1 MNTVSIDVTTT
12 EHMACMQDINLGILI
27 CKRLTEKG
35 VPVFGSGILPKI
47 IGGTV
52 TVSIAPDLSVSAVA
66 VWGV

>member
-27 CKRLTEKG
+27 CNRLRDKG
-35 VPVFGSGILPKI
+35 APIFGSGIFPKI

>member
-1 MNTVSIDVTTT
+1 
-12 EHMACMQDINLGILI
+12 MACMQDINLGILI
-27 CKRLTEKG
+27 CNRLRDKG
-35 VPVFGSGILPKI
+35 APIFGSGIFPKI

>member
-1 MNTVSIDVTTT
+1 
-12 EHMACMQDINLGILI
+12 MACMQDINLGILI

-35 VPVFGSGILPKI
+35 APIFGSGIFPKI